1 MFSDPLSIT
10 ATGVVPS
17 SSLARTGS
25 SDSSGTF
32 ANATDGFTLRISHR
46 YTKGRAQRLF
56 RIDKQVLETNPLAS
70 STNQAQSTSVWVAC
84 DVPLIGTTS
93 TLTPTYD
100 KDLTAAMFTLLTTGT
115 NANLIKFMNGES

>member
-10 ATGVVPS
+10 VGANPA
-17 SSLARTGS
+17 SSLARTGMTEN
-25 SDSSGTF
+25 SGVFQNT
-32 ANATDGFTLRISHR
+32 TDGFTLRVSHR
-46 YTKGRAQRLF
+46 YTKSRAQRLF
-56 RIDKQVLETNPLAS
+56 RVDKQVLESDPLTAAL
-70 STNQAQSTSVWVAC
+70 NQAQSTSFWVAC

-100 KDLTAAMFTLLTTGT
+100 KDLAAAVFTMLTAST